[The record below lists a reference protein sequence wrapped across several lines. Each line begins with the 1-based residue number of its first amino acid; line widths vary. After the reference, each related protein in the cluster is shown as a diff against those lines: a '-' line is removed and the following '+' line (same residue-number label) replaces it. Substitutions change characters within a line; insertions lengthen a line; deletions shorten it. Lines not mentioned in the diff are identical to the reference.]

1 MDTKIPQSPSPPQC
15 RAAQC
20 SSVHSLMSLQK
31 PQSSLWPTIVLVCQ
45 GPWASL
51 APQLQVINAVLEIK
65 ILNWASL
72 EAAQQGLRYCLVSP
86 RQPGWLPGLSGAAQS
101 TCHELPTWGFVL
113 SNGMVCY
120 FLCQPGSV
128 CCSRLPLPAEASWRL
143 VTGLLSRSSVNI
155 RQRRC
160 RCFKK
165 STGCFV
171 QTRLQLEHCSV
182 LMAFHALIKPQLK
195 EPEACGKSHLHQCK
209 AGECINLLSVLLMLT
224 SRLPIYYLS

>member
-31 PQSSLWPTIVLVCQ
+31 PQSSLWPTIVSVCQ

-86 RQPGWLPGLSGAAQS
+86 RQPGWLPGLSGAARS

-113 SNGMVCY
+113 SNGGGLL
-120 FLCQPGSV
+120 F
-128 CCSRLPLPAEASWRL
+128 PLPARECLLLQAATSCRRL
-143 VTGLLSRSSVNI
+143 LKVGDRFAEQEFS
-155 RQRRC
+155 
-160 RCFKK
+160 
-165 STGCFV
+165 
-171 QTRLQLEHCSV
+171 EHQ
-182 LMAFHALIKPQLK
+182 AK
-195 EPEACGKSHLHQCK
+195 E
-209 AGECINLLSVLLMLT
+209 M
-224 SRLPIYYLS
+224 